1 MWPWRRR
8 RQIKLL
14 QQDTSSDCAYAC
26 LAMILDGFGTQA
38 SVEVLKSRMPTSASG
53 TSLPQLLE
61 LAATFRLSGS
71 AFKAE
76 PEALSSLSFPV
87 ILHWDMNHFVVLASV
102 SRGRYEILD
111 PARGRLFLRT
121 SAVSDHFTGIAL
133 RFQRMPDYRQTRQV
147 IRSSISDLWERAT
160 GTKRSVFAIIV
171 LGLISQLFIV
181 LTPLI
186 YASMIDVASFD
197 AKKVL
202 LLLVVAAVVSNLLV
216 VGGDLARR
224 KYVVELGSSV
234 SQQATSNVINHLL
247 RLPFAFF
254 QQRRI
259 GDVTSRV
266 ESTRFLRDALTDG
279 ALSAVLDGAFSAI
292 ALAILFLA
300 CPWAAAI
307 IIVSSGLYALFRV
320 VVHRRF
326 RTLEARTFHAQAVE
340 QGISSECLRAHVSI
354 KALGME
360 AARASAWSAANAE
373 SLNRTRDIQT
383 FAGVMAAGRSAFSS
397 VELVT
402 VTGLGVW
409 MVQAGSIGLGTLFAV
424 LALRQIVQDRI
435 YPLIEKIFDFD
446 ILRARMQRLRDITWQ
461 EQDAQHSATPEPI
474 DIPSG
479 SIIIAG
485 LSFRYEQAGPPI
497 VDDLSM
503 VIRAQE
509 FIAIKG
515 LSGAGKST
523 FIKLVAGLLVPERG
537 SIHVDGSLLTPGNM
551 AAYKR
556 ALGIVMQDD
565 TLFSG
570 TILDNITA
578 FDPETDFERA
588 ANAARLA
595 DIEIDIEHMRM
606 GYFALIG
613 DMGSALSGGQRQR
626 LLLARALYRRPRIL
640 ILDEG
645 TANLDPERELKVIS
659 NLRKMGTTVISV
671 AHRSRT
677 LEMADRIF
685 EFAGG
690 KLVESSS
697 MGVHPGPTGEPPEVD
712 ALVESNA

>member
-1 MWPWRRR
+1 MWPWRHRR
-8 RQIKLL
+8 EIKVLH
-14 QQDTSSDCAYAC
+14 QDTSSDCAYAC
-26 LAMILDGFGTQA
+26 LAMVLDGFGTQA

-53 TSLPQLLE
+53 TSLPQLLD
-61 LAATFRLSGS
+61 LAATFRLSGA

-76 PEALSSLSFPV
+76 PEALASLSLPA

-102 SRGRYEILD
+102 TGGRYEILD
-111 PARGRLFLRT
+111 PARGRLFLRAN
-121 SAVSDHFTGIAL
+121 AVSDHFTGIAL
-133 RFQRMPDYRQTRQV
+133 RFQRMPDYIQTRQV
-147 IRSSISDLWERAT
+147 VRSSIADLWERAN
-160 GTKRSVFAIIV
+160 GAKLSVAAIIV

-186 YASMIDVASFD
+186 YASMIDIASLK
-197 AKKVL
+197 ARGVL
-202 LLLVVAAVVSNLLV
+202 LILVVAAIVSNLLV

-224 KYVVELGSSV
+224 KYVVELGSSI

-279 ALSAVLDGAFSAI
+279 ALSAVLDGVFSAI

-307 IIVSSGLYALFRV
+307 VIVSSGLYALFRV
-320 VVHRRF
+320 IVHRHF
-326 RTLEARTFHAQAVE
+326 RGLEAHTFHAQAVE

-360 AARASAWSAANAE
+360 AARASAWATANAE
-373 SLNRTRDIQT
+373 SLNRTRDIQI
-383 FAGVMAAGRSAFSS
+383 FAGFMAAGRSAFSS
-397 VELVT
+397 IELVA
-402 VTGLGVW
+402 VTGCGIWL
-409 MVQAGSIGLGTLFAV
+409 VQAGRIGLGTLFAV

-435 YPLIEKIFDFD
+435 YPLIEKVFDFD

-461 EQDAQHSATPEPI
+461 EQDAQHSATPESI
-474 DIPSG
+474 EIPSG
-479 SIIIAG
+479 SIDISG
-485 LSFRYEQAGPPI
+485 LSFRYEQTAPAI
-497 VDDLSM
+497 VNDLSI
-503 VIRAQE
+503 VIHARE
-509 FIAIKG
+509 FVAIKG

-523 FIKLVAGLLVPERG
+523 FIKLVAGLLVPESGCIR
-537 SIHVDGSLLTPGNM
+537 IDGSLLTPGNM
-551 AAYKR
+551 AAYR
-556 ALGIVMQDD
+556 RSLGIVMQDD

-578 FDPETDFERA
+578 FDPEADFERA
-588 ANAARLA
+588 AKAARLA
-595 DIEIDIEHMRM
+595 EIEGDICHMRM

-613 DMGSALSGGQRQR
+613 DMGSSLSGGQRQR
-626 LLLARALYRRPRIL
+626 LLLARALYRHPRIL

-659 NLRKMGTTVISV
+659 NLRELGTTVISV

-677 LEMADRIF
+677 LEMADRVF
-685 EFAGG
+685 EFVEG
-690 KLVESSS
+690 KLVQSSS
-697 MGVHPGPTGEPPEVD
+697 TPVEPDARWKPVELDVLMG
-712 ALVESNA
+712 SNA